1 MGRLFRLVF
10 WLAGA
15 WALGL
20 MIFISTVPAADENQ
34 ARFSNTD
41 LSNPGNVGV
50 VAYTGGRGTRI
61 AEAMRL
67 FQRGIGTRMLISG
80 VHPDTTAN
88 DLKKLWN
95 GDPLR
100 FGCCIDLGPQAQTT
114 KGNAEELMIWAR
126 EHKMDTVILVTSDYH
141 LPRAIAETRNLIKNT
156 NALGEQIS
164 IIPWSAPSPHIKPGG
179 FATSWES
186 WKTLSLE
193 YSKFLMA
200 RLDHWTRPFTN
211 TLQSKADG

>member
-20 MIFISTVPAADENQ
+20 MIFISTVPAANENQ

-80 VHPDTTAN
+80 VHRDTTAN

-95 GDPLR
+95 ATR
-100 FGCCIDLGPQAQTT
+100 CDLPFAS
-114 KGNAEELMIWAR
+114 IWDRRHRPPKA
-126 EHKMDTVILVTSDYH
+126 MQ
-141 LPRAIAETRNLIKNT
+141 KN
-156 NALGEQIS
+156 
-164 IIPWSAPSPHIKPGG
+164 
-179 FATSWES
+179 
-186 WKTLSLE
+186 
-193 YSKFLMA
+193 
-200 RLDHWTRPFTN
+200 
-211 TLQSKADG
+211 